1 VHQISVLWFL
11 KDHVTEDW
19 SNDAETSALSSQKKN
34 DMLNDKIQ
42 SSSFKLYSTISQ
54 YCCFHR
60 FFLSNK
66 CSLSEYKRLLSHS
79 KIKYKTSFQNVVFVN
94 GIHFQGD
101 FSFY

>member
-34 DMLNDKIQ
+34 DMLNYKIQ

-60 FFLSNK
+60 FFYQINAALVSI
-66 CSLSEYKRLLSHS
+66 R
-79 KIKYKTSFQNVVFVN
+79 
-94 GIHFQGD
+94 D
-101 FSFY
+101 FFHIQK